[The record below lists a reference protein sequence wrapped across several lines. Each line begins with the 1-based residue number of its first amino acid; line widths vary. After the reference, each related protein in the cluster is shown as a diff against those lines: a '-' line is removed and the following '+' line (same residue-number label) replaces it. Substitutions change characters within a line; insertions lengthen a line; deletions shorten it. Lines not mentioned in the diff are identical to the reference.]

1 MRRREITN
9 HRGPTRSMM
18 VGIALMGLLVGTIAV
33 PAADALT
40 AGDWQYL
47 RRIGYEEHSYALEAA
62 SKGQRKHLHK
72 LINNP
77 RLSDARKANLI
88 DIYLKALPI
97 GAVPK

>member
-1 MRRREITN
+1 MRRREFNNYHGSTV
-9 HRGPTRSMM
+9 GMM
-18 VGIALMGLLVGTIAV
+18 AGIALMGLLVGAV
-33 PAADALT
+33 SAADALT

-47 RRIGYEEHSYALEAA
+47 RRIGYDEHSYALEAA

-77 RLSDARKANLI
+77 RLSDTRKANII